1 MNYQR
6 NCSILTIINE
16 ITLYNSAIITYFYVY
31 TYTQRSIHNVPN
43 PVCFWLSQAQMAELF
58 GTRRQAITKHLKHS
72 LLAGICITIYT

>member
-43 PVCFWLSQAQMAELF
+43 ILSTA
-58 GTRRQAITKHLKHS
+58 S
-72 LLAGICITIYT
+72 LLVFA